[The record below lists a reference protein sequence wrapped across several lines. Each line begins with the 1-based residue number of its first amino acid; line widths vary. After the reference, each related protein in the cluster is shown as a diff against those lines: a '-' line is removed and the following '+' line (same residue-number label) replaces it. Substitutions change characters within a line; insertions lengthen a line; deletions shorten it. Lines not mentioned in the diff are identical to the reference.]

1 LQMRALLV
9 LDETLATLREVME
22 HGLFTAIETVLFA
35 EIKRPRDG
43 GKGFGGVY
51 EKSAGYYN
59 PVEAYL
65 KKKLK
70 VGK

>member
-1 LQMRALLV
+1 MASWELGR
-9 LDETLATLREVME
+9 DDP
-22 HGLFTAIETVLFA
+22 
-35 EIKRPRDG
+35 RPRDG
-43 GKGFGGVY
+43 GKGFDGVY
-51 EKSAGYYN
+51 EKAPGYYN